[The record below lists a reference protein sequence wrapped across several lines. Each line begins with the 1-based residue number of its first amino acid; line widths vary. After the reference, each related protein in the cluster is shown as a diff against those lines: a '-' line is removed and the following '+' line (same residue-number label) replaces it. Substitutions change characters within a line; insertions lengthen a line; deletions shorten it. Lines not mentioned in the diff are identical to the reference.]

1 MNMRCSLR
9 KQDSTCGAVYRF
21 SAHVSGSVSS
31 RELSIRNF
39 QDTLVVRRVRKDPSA
54 YGLPGRRISS
64 SHVGNVVVWCM
75 EGDDGGIIM
84 GSLKL
89 ALSAVVASVDE
100 CRVLSSDDSDV
111 VRA

>member
-1 MNMRCSLR
+1 MRYIVLVHKCL
-9 KQDSTCGAVYRF
+9 
-21 SAHVSGSVSS
+21 SS

-64 SHVGNVVVWCM
+64 SQVGNVVAWCM

-84 GSLKL
+84 GGVKAGTLRGRRERRR
-89 ALSAVVASVDE
+89 ALSAK
-100 CRVLSSDDSDV
+100 
-111 VRA
+111 

>member
-1 MNMRCSLR
+1 MNMRCLLR

-21 SAHVSGSVSS
+21 SAQVSGSVSS

-64 SHVGNVVVWCM
+64 SQVGNVVAWCM

-84 GSLKL
+84 GGLKL
-89 ALSAVVASVDE
+89 ALSAVFASG
-100 CRVLSSDDSDV
+100 DDSDV
-111 VRA
+111 IRA